1 LRLLQGFINGN
12 DAKGDIIKKGG
23 RMLKKICAAVFVALI
38 MTAVCFAETYTGEPS
53 GRVKI
58 NLGATP
64 WKFLKLDP
72 PNAQNPTGVNE
83 GPWATVG
90 IPHTWGDTLSFLN
103 MASGGPGDGYDATTW
118 YRKHFTLDNS
128 YSGKKIFIEFRG
140 AGTGA
145 QVYINSKLIPGND
158 TFNLNATHVGTF
170 IPFIVDITPYAKFGA
185 DTNVLAVRVSST
197 GAFYT
202 DPQFAKAFKYG
213 MECVGLYR
221 PVYMHICN
229 KVYVPA
235 NVYSVVNNWGTYVA
249 ALTATST
256 DATVEILTHVKNESG
271 AAQAVTLTTKVVDQT
286 NTVVWSQDR
295 TQTINADSSF
305 VFNQTADITSPH
317 LWYPNNSIYGKP
329 YLYKV
334 YHIVKVG
341 GTTVDVFQSPLG
353 IRVITWDKD
362 FPIINGHPH
371 YLWGGASR
379 YDYPALGCAQTEEQQ
394 WRDAKIMAD
403 CGGSLWRPGHAT
415 ASGEFTEGCDQ
426 FGVMIMQPSGD
437 IEGTLQKVTP
447 YQYEIKEQWHRD
459 MLVRDRNN
467 PSILAWEVSNGPI
480 DAALEE
486 DIRIKIDSVWD
497 PVHTRAMSDRGYW
510 LAVPEFNKGIVS
522 IISCSG
528 TGCEVPFHQINYPNI
543 PSWGAEAWTGSG
555 TSFRFNYDGELAFAN
570 EYVNNWRNSKKAKCF
585 GLVQWYMAET
595 PGENGIGRSFGTAMM
610 DWNRIPKML
619 YYIYQACWTNY
630 AVKPVVRLA
639 RGGGNIN
646 AFSNCPSVR
655 LRINGTDQGTRTPYP
670 DTVGTAMLPRQ
681 CSWNVGPSGT
691 VRAEGLDAGG
701 NVVCFDERKMPGAPA
716 GIQLTVEAPIVKPC
730 DGDTF
735 KIYANGS
742 DAAFILATI
751 VDAQGNWCLTSS
763 PNVTFSVSGPGNYRG
778 GADNNTSGGGVFTH
792 SPGDHELTAEG
803 GMCKVAVRST
813 FTPGTVT
820 VSATSGGLSGS
831 TTFTTVE
838 VPRPDTVSLRGPIA
852 RQSSALM
859 PVFRMTAGGG
869 MIRYFVSQDA
879 TISTQVL
886 DASGRLVQQ
895 TAPAALSR
903 GWHTL
908 MEAAPA
914 AGGDARGNGIY
925 FVRFSVDGGYK
936 CIKRVVLMK

>member
-1 LRLLQGFINGN
+1 MV
-12 DAKGDIIKKGG
+12 AKKF
-23 RMLKKICAAVFVALI
+23 L
-38 MTAVCFAETYTGEPS
+38 TAVLFAVLVPMVAAYAETYVPDPTI
-53 GRVKI
+53 RVKI
-58 NLGATP
+58 NLGSTP
-64 WKFLKLDP
+64 WKFTRGDI
-72 PNAQNPTGVNE
+72 NGAQNAAFNDAAWNT
-83 GPWATVG
+83 TG

-103 MASGGPGDGYDATTW
+103 MASGGPGNGYDGIAW
-118 YRKHFTLDNS
+118 YRNRFTLDNA
-128 YSGKKIFIEFRG
+128 YSGKKIFVEFRG
-140 AGTGA
+140 AGIGA
-145 QVYINSKLIPGND
+145 AVYMNGTFIPGND
-158 TFNLNATHVGTF
+158 TFNLNATHVGAF
-170 IPFIVDITPYAKFGA
+170 VPFIVDITPYAKFGG
-185 DTNVLAVRVSST
+185 DTNVLAVKVSSAA
-197 GAFYT
+197 GFYK
-202 DPQFAKAFKYG
+202 DPGFAEAFKYG

-221 PVYMHICN
+221 PVYMYICN

-249 ALTATST
+249 ALTATDA
-256 DATVEILTHVKNESG
+256 DATVKILTHVQNASG
-271 AAQAVTLTTKVVDQT
+271 AAQAVTLTTKVVD
-286 NTVVWSQDR
+286 NNNVVVFTQDQ
-295 TQTINADSSF
+295 TQTINADTNF
-305 VFNQTADITSPH
+305 TFNQTADIASPH

-341 GTTVDVFQSPLG
+341 GTTMDVFQSPLG

-437 IEGTLQKVTP
+437 IEGTLQNP
-447 YQYEIKEQWHRD
+447 NAYQYEIKKAFHRD
-459 MLVRDRNN
+459 MVIRDRNN

-480 DAALEE
+480 YAPLEE
-486 DIRIKIDSVWD
+486 DIRINIDSVWD

-510 LAVPEFNKGIVS
+510 LAIPEFNKGIVS
-522 IISCSG
+522 IISCSA
-528 TGCEVPFHQINYPNI
+528 TGCEVPFHQQYPLI

-570 EYVNNWRNSKKAKCF
+570 EYVNNWRNSKKGHCF

-619 YYIYQACWTNY
+619 YKIYQACWTNY
-630 AVKPVVRLA
+630 SVKPVVNLA
-639 RGGGNIN
+639 HHWNRGGGVTVN

-655 LRINGTDQGTRTPYP
+655 LLINGADQGTKTPYP
-670 DTVGTAMLPRQ
+670 DTVGTAMLPMQ
-681 CSWNVGPSGT
+681 CSWNVNFAAGT
-691 VRAEGLDAGG
+691 LRAEGLDASGK
-701 NVVCFDERKMPGAPA
+701 VVCFDEKKTAGAPDH
-716 GIQLTVEAPIVKPC
+716 IKLTVDPPIVKPC

-751 VDAQGNWCLTSS
+751 VDAQGNWCPTST

-778 GADNNTSGGGVFTH
+778 GADNNTSSGGQFAH
-792 SPGDHELTAEG
+792 SPADHELTAEG

-820 VSATSGGLSGS
+820 VTATSGGLSGTAS
-831 TTFTTVE
+831 FTTIP
-838 VPRPDTVSLRGPIA
+838 VPPPPPVSVLGPKFVQRSAAATVQMRMIGRTLRYFLNVPATVSFDI
-852 RQSSALM
+852 
-859 PVFRMTAGGG
+859 
-869 MIRYFVSQDA
+869 
-879 TISTQVL
+879 L
-886 DASGRLVQQ
+886 DASGRVVRHIERFRQVE
-895 TAPAALSR
+895 
-903 GWHTL
+903 GWHPL
-908 MEAAPA
+908 LL
-914 AGGDARGNGIY
+914 GDGINGANRSGVY
-925 FVRFSVDGGYK
+925 FVRCAVDKGSTFV
-936 CIKRVVLMK
+936 KRAVVLR